1 MGQFYYYFIVK
12 INNNMEEDKIT
23 KYSIIKILVIKLI
36 IQILIGK
43 NFLQRL
49 SKIYKISI
57 AQKNFLCNNITN
69 NV

>member
-1 MGQFYYYFIVK
+1 
-12 INNNMEEDKIT
+12 MEEDKIT